1 MAVRASAP
9 ERWALGGR
17 SWRYRLTAG
26 IASLAQGGRVVKPRR
41 VKADLCASF
50 SLHAFAAGTPLRS
63 GTNRHAR
70 LTWTALVWLSF
81 TSTE

>member
-17 SWRYRLTAG
+17 SWRVPAIAG

-41 VKADLCASF
+41 VKSRYCCEFFVVRANGA
-50 SLHAFAAGTPLRS
+50 PLR
-63 GTNRHAR
+63 NKAR
-70 LTWTALVWLSF
+70 IDMPA
-81 TSTE
+81 